1 MPAGGK
7 EEEMHA
13 SSVDHDL
20 YDVAARFDL
29 LQHPFYQRWAQGS
42 LTRAELAYY
51 ALQYGHVVRAIP
63 RWLACAAAKDRAH
76 EDQLRAH
83 AAEESTHVGMWD
95 RFALA
100 LGCDEAEI
108 AASIPNAATA
118 AFIAT
123 GDDLTAQGHGPAV
136 VWSIEAQSPAVSAE
150 KLRGL
155 RAHYGINADNGGG
168 YFALH
173 QELDREHEAALRR
186 LIGGSGVVGRA
197 AAPSVAA
204 SMLAGMWDL
213 LTSAQAA

>member
-1 MPAGGK
+1 
-7 EEEMHA
+7 MHA
-13 SSVDHDL
+13 PSVDHDL
-20 YDVAARFDL
+20 HDVAARFDL

-51 ALQYGHVVRAIP
+51 ALQYGHVVRALP
-63 RWLACAAAKDRAH
+63 RWLQNAAGQDQTH
-76 EDQLRAH
+76 EAQLRTH
-83 AAEESTHVGMWD
+83 AAEEATHVRMWD
-95 RFALA
+95 RFAQA
-100 LGCDEAEI
+100 LGCDETQI
-108 AASIPNAATA
+108 ATSVPNAATA

-155 RAHYGINADNGGG
+155 RAHYGIDVDNGGG
-168 YFALH
+168 YFAVH
-173 QELDREHEAALRR
+173 QELDREHEAALRC
-186 LIGGSGVVGRA
+186 LIGESGAVGSA

-213 LTSAQAA
+213 LTAAQAA